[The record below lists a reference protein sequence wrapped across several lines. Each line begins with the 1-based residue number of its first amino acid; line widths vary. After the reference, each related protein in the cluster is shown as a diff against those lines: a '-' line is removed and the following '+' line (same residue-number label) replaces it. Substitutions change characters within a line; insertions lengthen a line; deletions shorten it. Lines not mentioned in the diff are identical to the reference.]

1 MVIESLINLL
11 ANFRTLIPNWV
22 FDILK
27 STIVVND
34 LLRHFPI
41 IESFIVPHFDIVLLT
56 IKLPVG
62 QGVSKD
68 YAFKIKPLIKEFSSI
83 VIFIYLDSQFRNVN
97 ASIAISSKVEVVFL
111 QFFEFI
117 EEHLQSCVV
126 FIC

>member
-41 IESFIVPHFDIVLLT
+41 IKSFIVPHFDIVLLT

-62 QGVSKD
+62 QGVAQNN
-68 YAFKIKPLIKEFSSI
+68 AFKIKLLIDKFRSI

-97 ASIAISSKVEVVFL
+97 ASIPIPSQVEVVFL
-111 QFFEFI
+111 QLLEFI
-117 EEHLQSCVV
+117 KEHLQSCVV
-126 FIC
+126 LIC